1 MVVLFWIIATLAGAF
16 TIAFIAGFCVKKFV
30 FAMFMN
36 IGLATC
42 SLILNLINI
51 AIKHGW

>member
-1 MVVLFWIIATLAGAF
+1 MIVLFWIIVSLASAF
-16 TIAFIAGFCVKKFV
+16 TIAFVAGLCVKKFV

-42 SLILNLINI
+42 SFILNLINI